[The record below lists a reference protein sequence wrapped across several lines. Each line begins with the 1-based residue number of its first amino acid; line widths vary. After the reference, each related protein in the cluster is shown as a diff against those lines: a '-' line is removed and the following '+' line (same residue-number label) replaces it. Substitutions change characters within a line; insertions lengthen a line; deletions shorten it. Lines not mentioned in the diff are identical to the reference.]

1 MANIFL
7 DRVDASPIS
16 NSEFPFEF
24 NQWLANTV
32 DTLNEV
38 IIDIQNALTI
48 FVAPNYTASQ
58 IASMFSAGQLSNGI
72 ILYDTTNNEYVGMR
86 SGVLVQIQTTTY
98 P

>member
-1 MANIFL
+1 MSNIFL
-7 DRVDASPIS
+7 DRVDSAPIS
-16 NSEFPFEF
+16 NSDFPFEF

-58 IASMFSAGQLSNGI
+58 IMAMFTAGQLSNGL
-72 ILYDTTNNEYVGMR
+72 ILYDTTNNEYVGMI
-86 SGVLVQIQTTTY
+86 SGVLVKFQTTTY

>member
-7 DRVDASPIS
+7 DRVDAAPIS

-32 DTLNEV
+32 DSLNEV
-38 IIDIQNALTI
+38 INDIQNALT
-48 FVAPNYTASQ
+48 FLTSPNYTAAQ
-58 IASMFSAGQLSNGI
+58 ISAFFTGGMLSNGV
-72 ILYDTTNNEYVGMR
+72 ILYDTTNNEYVGMI
-86 SGVLVQIQTTTY
+86 SGALVKFTTTAY